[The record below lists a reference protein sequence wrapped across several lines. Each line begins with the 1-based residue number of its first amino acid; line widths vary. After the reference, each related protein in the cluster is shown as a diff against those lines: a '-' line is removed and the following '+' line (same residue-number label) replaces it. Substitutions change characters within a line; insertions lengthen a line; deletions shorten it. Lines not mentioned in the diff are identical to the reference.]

1 MNGDLLKTLNYGRI
15 KVFYTL
21 CGENIEIKIMNV
33 LTGDVIKLFDVE
45 LENIAIELGDLESHI
60 CKVVK

>member
-1 MNGDLLKTLNYGRI
+1 MEDGLIKSVAYGRI

-21 CGENIEIKIMNV
+21 CGENIEIKIVNV
-33 LTGDVIKLFDVE
+33 LTGDSIKLFDVE

-60 CKVVK
+60 CKAIK

>member
-1 MNGDLLKTLNYGRI
+1 MDKNILKTLNYGRI
-15 KVFYTL
+15 KVFFTL
-21 CGENIEIKIMNV
+21 CGENIEVKVINV
-33 LTGDVIKLFDVE
+33 LTGDSIKLFDVE

>member
-1 MNGDLLKTLNYGRI
+1 MDNIILKTLNYGRI
-15 KVFYTL
+15 KVFFTL
-21 CGENIEIKIMNV
+21 CGENIEVKVINV
-33 LTGDVIKLFDVE
+33 LTGDSIKLFDVE

>member
-1 MNGDLLKTLNYGRI
+1 MENTILKTLNYGRI
-15 KVFYTL
+15 KVFFTL
-21 CGENIEIKIMNV
+21 CGENIEVKVINV
-33 LTGDVIKLFDVE
+33 LTGDSIKLFDVE